1 MKIQPKEKQHKEYR
15 GLVAT
20 NEKGDL
26 TKKRMIN
33 KFSDKNGKPV
43 WYCSH
48 DIRKKRVP
56 VV

>member
-43 WYCSH
+43 
-48 DIRKKRVP
+48 
-56 VV
+56 